1 MKNVGN
7 KLKQDAHN
15 SPGAVG
21 LEPDWCPLGF
31 PSISELDGVL
41 SGIWSFG
48 VSAELS

>member
-21 LEPDWCPLGF
+21 LEPDWCPLEF
-31 PSISELDGVL
+31 PSILELDVL
-41 SGIWSFG
+41 SGICSFG